1 MDVKETQ
8 ELNAEDTLKTA
19 FGEGLGVSLQDMN
32 WSSLTYRGIPEWDSV
47 AHMQVI
53 AEIEDAFDIMLE
65 IDDVTGMSSFQIA
78 KEILAK
84 YDVTFA

>member
-1 MDVKETQ
+1 MNTDDIRKMNV
-8 ELNAEDTLKTA
+8 EDTLKTA
-19 FGEGLGVSLQDMN
+19 FSEGLGVSLDETD

-65 IDDVTGMSSFQIA
+65 IDDVTGMSSFEIA
-78 KEILAK
+78 KDILTK
-84 YDVTFA
+84 YDLSFS

>member
-1 MDVKETQ
+1 MNVEDTLKI
-8 ELNAEDTLKTA
+8 NAEDTLKTA
-19 FGEGLGVSLQDMN
+19 FGEGLGVSLEDVD
-32 WSSLTYRGIPEWDSV
+32 WSALTYRGIPEWDSV

-65 IDDVTGMSSFQIA
+65 IDDVTGMSSFKVA

-84 YDVTFA
+84 YDVTFT